1 MRNIV
6 LTRESNKLEH
16 SGLSVVSATSQSE
29 RGSTMLEFGLVI
41 ILFMTMFLG
50 IMDFSRA
57 LYWYH
62 FVSHAAR
69 DATRWAA
76 VNGLDCGSDSSC
88 NGVGYMNSGT
98 ATEADIQK
106 YVASITPLNGI
117 KASDVTCGGAVV
129 GVCATWPGDGTAGC
143 TAKPKG
149 PGCPVQVTVSYK
161 LDFISTL
168 VHKTSITMSS
178 SSQMVIAH

>member
-1 MRNIV
+1 MRNIE
-6 LTRESNKLEH
+6 LTRESINHGH
-16 SGLSVVSATSQSE
+16 SEPGIVSMRRQNE

-50 IMDFSRA
+50 IMDFGRA

-62 FVSHAAR
+62 FVAHAAR

-76 VNGLDCGSDSSC
+76 VNGQDCTKDSSC
-88 NGVGYMNSGT
+88 DGVGYMNNGV
-98 ATEADIQK
+98 ADQSAIQA

-117 KASDVTCGGAVV
+117 KASDVSCGGALV
-129 GVCATWPGDGTAGC
+129 GVCATWPGDGTAAC
-143 TAKPKG
+143 TATPKS
-149 PGCPVQVTVSYK
+149 PGCPVQVTVSYT